1 MDSTAGPVVEG
12 GGVRRVPVGGCL
24 SPRVSDGDDVGGG
37 FRLHDAPDRR
47 LVHVGSQFTD
57 GVLAEVA
64 VRECC
69 DVRGDEVRFEL
80 LAGG

>member
-1 MDSTAGPVVEG
+1 M
-12 GGVRRVPVGGCL
+12 
-24 SPRVSDGDDVGGG
+24 SPRVSDGDNIGRG
-37 FRLHDAPDRR
+37 FGLHDAPDRR

-64 VRECC
+64 VRQCR
-69 DVRGDEVRFEL
+69 DIRGDKVRFEL